1 MYQYASAVTTA
12 ATTSATGNPH
22 RRQRLV
28 RQSIAVTATS
38 RANACAAAG
47 SQPCSNDSC
56 SK

>member
-22 RRQRLV
+22 LRQRRL
-28 RQSIAVTATS
+28 RQSIALTATS
-38 RANACAAAG
+38 RVNTCTAAG
-47 SQPCSNDSC
+47 NQPCSNDSC